1 MVIVITKQ
9 SEWLIEMLLVSP
21 YSCGWGGIIV
31 HQTGI
36 IGFNDACAGSILLQL
51 SKSAGSIIR
60 GHADRRQKEEAV
72 QVDPMETLVKS
83 ECTGV
88 WDSK

>member
-9 SEWLIEMLLVSP
+9 SEWLIEMLLASP

-72 QVDPMETLVKS
+72 QVDQMETLVKS